1 MAADCQSHSVFLPVY
16 FPLSQTSPS
25 LYLYLY
31 VCISLPVSK
40 FPSIYLFLYL
50 SQFISI
56 LINLFMSIL
65 CLWKLIFLSPSS
77 RPYLSLSL
85 SYSASILSLI
95 IFRSV
100 GNSTY
105 DQSIALSILL
115 FRQCFVPPADYHLL
129 YLICSYQQFTLS
141 HTTSPSTETKA
152 PTLWA
157 KMSQFR
163 RQ

>member
-16 FPLSQTSPS
+16 FPLYLYIPLPISLPLCLYLSTCIYIS
-25 LYLYLY
+25 LYLSIPLS
-31 VCISLPVSK
+31 ISVHLN
-40 FPSIYLFLYL
+40 LN
-50 SQFISI
+50 QFIYVYIMFMKVDIFITIVTSI
-56 LINLFMSIL
+56 
-65 CLWKLIFLSPSS
+65 
-77 RPYLSLSL
+77 SLSL

-152 PTLWA
+152 PTI
-157 KMSQFR
+157 
-163 RQ
+163 